1 MNRIP
6 HPVNL
11 VSKFIIIII
20 TNFTGKSGAENH
32 WAAKH
37 EMETRKMQI
46 FCGAPT
52 RMPAASRAAAA
63 GGEIILTIDAICSS
77 YQYNYYER

>member
-11 VSKFIIIII
+11 VSKFIIIIL
-20 TNFTGKSGAENH
+20 TNFTGKSGAENQG
-32 WAAKH
+32 AVKN
-37 EMETRKMQI
+37 EMETRKIQI
-46 FCGAPT
+46 FRGAPT

-63 GGEIILTIDAICSS
+63 GGEIILTINTICSS